1 LRVTSFLTL
10 ILIRHAKS
18 DWDDP
23 GLDDHDRPLNPR
35 GQRSA
40 PRIGAWLAA
49 HGHLPD
55 AVLCSTARR
64 TRETWDGIAAHL
76 PDPPEPVYSRG
87 LYHASPPDMLSV
99 IADSEARS
107 LAVIGHNPG
116 IGSLAWSLCAAPPD
130 HPKFGLYPTGA
141 TLVLGFEAEKWGDVT
156 PGTGHPLGFAIPRE
170 LSDPD

>member
-1 LRVTSFLTL
+1 MAVPLTL

-18 DWDDP
+18 DWNDA
-23 GLDDHDRPLNPR
+23 GLEDHDRPLNPR
-35 GQRSA
+35 GRRSA

-49 HGHLPD
+49 RGHVPD

-64 TRETWDGIAAHL
+64 TRETWDGIAAQL
-76 PDPPEPVYSRG
+76 PAPPEPVYTRG

-99 IADSEARS
+99 IADSEAHG

-116 IGSLAWSLCAAPPD
+116 IGSLAWSLCASPPG

-141 TLVLGFEAEKWGDVT
+141 TLVLGFDVPHWAEVT
-156 PGTGHPLGFAIPRE
+156 PGTGRALGFAVPRE
-170 LSDPD
+170 LPDPD